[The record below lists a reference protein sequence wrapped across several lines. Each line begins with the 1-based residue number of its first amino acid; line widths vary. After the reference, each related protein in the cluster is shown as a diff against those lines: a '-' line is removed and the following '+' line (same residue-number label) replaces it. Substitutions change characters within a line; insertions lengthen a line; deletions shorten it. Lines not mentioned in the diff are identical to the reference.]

1 MERIYKLKKDIEFWR
16 REIRIKQHIIAA
28 ILEMNTDE
36 YYINN
41 IDNDTEEHKYYAQF
55 NLGNVKDA
63 EAIEDTRRSHLKR
76 MKNSIADDMLHLEY
90 CTNALIRE
98 LENELTDLQ
107 IEKDL
112 L

>member
-1 MERIYKLKKDIEFWR
+1 MEKIYKLKKDIEFWK
-16 REIRIKQHIIAA
+16 REIRIKRHTIAHV
-28 ILEMNTDE
+28 LEMNSDE
-36 YYINN
+36 YYCNN
-41 IDNDTEEHKYYAQF
+41 IDNDTEEHEYYLQF
-55 NLGNVKDA
+55 NLGNVKDV
-63 EAIEDTRRSHLKR
+63 EAIEDTRRSWLKK
-76 MKNSIADDMLHLEY
+76 MENELNDDMLHLEY